1 MHSFEFWK
9 FRTSEPAGAKKSSYR
24 LIVVG
29 VSVGLLAVAAGVAT
43 SERSHREVSSP
54 ATGIANAYSGVG
66 NLVPVF

>member
-1 MHSFEFWK
+1 MRSFEFWK
-9 FRTSEPAGAKKSSYR
+9 FRTSEPAGAKEWSYR

-43 SERSHREVSSP
+43 SERSHREVP
-54 ATGIANAYSGVG
+54 APTTGTAYSGGG